1 MPSAPVQVALMTFN
15 VGNGLAQPSRLV
27 RLLHQLELDIIGLQE
42 LAPAQAEAIARELS
56 ARYPYQVLNPHG
68 FAGKGLLSRYPVL
81 AAEQLPLYP
90 GRPDLRVVVDVDG
103 IRLTVL
109 VAHPPPP
116 RLQRSGLRFD
126 PATLRQLDAL
136 ARLAVDHAPTVL
148 LGDLN
153 LTRRNPAYA
162 RFAAAGLADA
172 FAVAGTGR
180 GWTLPRRVGQAASFD
195 HGLHALPLRPVAR
208 VDYIWYTSALQAE
221 AAWVGPDGGSDH
233 LPVLARLVLARP

>member
-1 MPSAPVQVALMTFN
+1 MMTFN
-15 VGNGLAQPSRLV
+15 VGNGLAHPSRLV
-27 RLLHQLELDIIGLQE
+27 RLLHQVGVDIVGLQE

-56 ARYPYQVLNPHG
+56 DRYPYQVLNPHG

-81 AAEQLPLYP
+81 AAEQLALYP
-90 GRPDLRVVVDVDG
+90 DRPDLRVVVDVDG

-116 RLQRSGLRFD
+116 RLQRSGIRFD
-126 PATLRQLDAL
+126 PATVRQLDAL
-136 ARLAVDHAPTVL
+136 ARLAVEHAPTVL

-153 LTRRNPAYA
+153 LTHRNPAYA

-233 LPVLARLVLARP
+233 LPVLARLVLARA